1 MDDDLDPKEDD
12 LKEADG
18 DFDDFDDDLV
28 LGDKKPKRH
37 HDDDHIESLDALAD
51 DEDSVEDSYDDDDG
65 LW

>member
-12 LKEADG
+12 LKEA
-18 DFDDFDDDLV
+18 DDLV